1 MKKVILIIMLA
12 VVANIGKG
20 QPTLDLS
27 GTGIDE
33 EESAYSGLSK
43 SIHEQKILEVM
54 EYIIIPHYY
63 ALYTD
68 KNVLLDS
75 ICTKGLVSSFISK
88 TAIDLC
94 IYLQNHAHFE
104 RFERMPLYTLSN
116 SFYYFE
122 RTPLYTLPNSFYYIV
137 NCMCGGI
144 GSAKFYAKEY
154 LKVLFQFKFP
164 GKFDDISVIKIDWQ
178 EYLKSEK
185 LENKLKDAAAC
196 SSLEAVCHQNGA
208 YDEKLACA
216 VATYYCLK
224 ELENMYKSKD
234 EEDYGRKVAFVN
246 DYVRAIDALNTKNSG
261 IYGVIKEKTRKAILR
276 SFNEEYVYSA
286 KSVK

>member
-43 SIHEQKILEVM
+43 SIHEQKILEAM

-104 RFERMPLYTLSN
+104 RFERMPLYTL
-116 SFYYFE
+116 
-122 RTPLYTLPNSFYYIV
+122 PNSFYYIV

-164 GKFDDISVIKIDWQ
+164 GMFDDISVIKIDWQ

-185 LENKLKDAAAC
+185 LEKKLKDAAAC
-196 SSLEAVCHQNGA
+196 SSLEAVCSQNGA